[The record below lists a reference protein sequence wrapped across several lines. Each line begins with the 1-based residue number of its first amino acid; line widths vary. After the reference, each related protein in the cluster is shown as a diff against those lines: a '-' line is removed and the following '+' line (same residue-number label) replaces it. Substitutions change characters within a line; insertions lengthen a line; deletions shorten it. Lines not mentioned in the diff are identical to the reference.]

1 MQQLVLPFTLQC
13 IVMHEA
19 SSSSLS
25 ASVSSLQVCCFL
37 YHRIILSN
45 CYSPRLFRVISLF
58 HRQIKLSERS
68 VRQLHALWGAWA
80 QHFFHIQ
87 SYLDHQ
93 QHHSSFRPP
102 SASVAGLYES
112 GSSSTDVRV
121 QLLELRCSRSTTAVE
136 VQLSLKAMEATGLVI
151 VVPAPLAL
159 HAREAPQHMI
169 AIFGRKTSASLGA
182 TSELAGS
189 SDGGWVWKSSL
200 GGCSI
205 ELLQHNMAPWVV
217 FEGMSV
223 SFAKMADAAYRN
235 RAEYAYRGSP
245 SLRGSLSNSNLSNS
259 NRPAVIRS
267 TAQQHDDTAVDLSA
281 HVHIGLDTKREN
293 DSLRLLLGSY
303 ESHFTRMRQQLQQ
316 LLPHG
321 LISRDLDGK
330 ASLFFLL

>member
-1 MQQLVLPFTLQC
+1 
-13 IVMHEA
+13 
-19 SSSSLS
+19 
-25 ASVSSLQVCCFL
+25 
-37 YHRIILSN
+37 
-45 CYSPRLFRVISLF
+45 
-58 HRQIKLSERS
+58 
-68 VRQLHALWGAWA
+68 
-80 QHFFHIQ
+80 
-87 SYLDHQ
+87 
-93 QHHSSFRPP
+93 
-102 SASVAGLYES
+102 
-112 GSSSTDVRV
+112 
-121 QLLELRCSRSTTAVE
+121 
-136 VQLSLKAMEATGLVI
+136 
-151 VVPAPLAL
+151 
-159 HAREAPQHMI
+159 MI

-235 RAEYAYRGSP
+235 RAEYTYRGSP